1 MDLGPMRDA
10 ETQEAWDRFNPDH
23 HSPNLF
29 PPEGPEI
36 DLNESPTVMD
46 LSIYGN
52 SIESLAYLTAL
63 VGIVGDHLSTRIG
76 LLYPMIRE
84 LNPFTVFLRQNG
96 LWLLFDVLMLG
107 VSIGVPAL
115 LMRKWSFNGRWAVL
129 AFPILLGLA
138 RFFAM
143 VYNVFLIVLSF

>member
-1 MDLGPMRDA
+1 MRDT
-10 ETQEAWDRFNPDH
+10 ETPEAWDSFDSDPH
-23 HSPNLF
+23 GPNLF

-36 DLNESPTVMD
+36 DLNKSPTVMD
-46 LSIYGN
+46 LSIFGF

-63 VGIVGDHLSTRIG
+63 TGIVGDHLSTRFG
-76 LLYPMIRE
+76 LLFPMIHE

-96 LWLLFDVLMLG
+96 LWVLFDVLMLG

-115 LMRKWSFNGRWAVL
+115 LMRKWSFKGRWAVL

-143 VYNVFLIVLSF
+143 VHNVFLIVLSF

>member
-1 MDLGPMRDA
+1 MRDT
-10 ETQEAWDRFNPDH
+10 ETPEAWDSFDPDA

-29 PPEGPEI
+29 PPLGPEF

-46 LSIYGN
+46 LSIYGY

-63 VGIVGDHLSTRIG
+63 AGIVGDHLSTRFG

>member
-1 MDLGPMRDA
+1 MRDT
-10 ETQEAWDRFNPDH
+10 ETPEAWDSFDPDAH
-23 HSPNLF
+23 GPNLF
-29 PPEGPEI
+29 PPDVSEI
-36 DLNESPTVMD
+36 DLTESPSIMD
-46 LSIYGN
+46 LSIFGF

-63 VGIVGDHLSTRIG
+63 AGIVGDHLSTRFG
-76 LLYPMIRE
+76 LLFPMIRE

-115 LMRKWSFNGRWAVL
+115 LMRKWSFKGRWAVL
-129 AFPILLGLA
+129 AFPFLLGLA

>member
-1 MDLGPMRDA
+1 MRDT
-10 ETQEAWDRFNPDH
+10 ETPEAWDSFDSDTH
-23 HSPNLF
+23 GPNLF
-29 PPEGPEI
+29 PPEVPEI
-36 DLNESPTVMD
+36 DLNKSPTVMD
-46 LSIYGN
+46 LSIFGF

-63 VGIVGDHLSTRIG
+63 TGIVGDHLSTRFG
-76 LLYPMIRE
+76 LLFPMIHE

-115 LMRKWSFNGRWAVL
+115 LMRKWSFKGRWAVL

-143 VYNVFLIVLSF
+143 VHNVFLIVLSF

>member
-1 MDLGPMRDA
+1 MRDA
-10 ETQEAWDRFNPDH
+10 ETPEAWDSFDPDTHNPK
-23 HSPNLF
+23 LF

-36 DLNESPTVMD
+36 DLIESPSIMD
-46 LSIYGN
+46 LSVFGF

-63 VGIVGDHLSTRIG
+63 AGIVGDHLSTRFG
-76 LLYPMIRE
+76 LLFPMIRE
-84 LNPFTVFLRQNG
+84 LNPFTLHLRQNG

-115 LMRKWSFNGRWAVL
+115 LMRKWSFKGRWAVL